1 MSSANHTDRREE
13 SWWQILR
20 SATGPIRPEAAEAVL
35 AEYRPLGFVPRDTPD
50 DAPVSSV
57 EDLVARM
64 QVALLEAELKRVAQV
79 ADREAADR
87 ADFESAF
94 ARPDA
99 DMLVT
104 DGDWKGFTHG
114 EAAAWCWN
122 LFHYE
127 LRHVDVT
134 WMTAVGA
141 MKHLSE
147 GGLPS
152 VFKHS
157 ERARTL
163 RDSGLT
169 ARTYREHREA
179 LGDLTLGARRE
190 RLR

>member
-1 MSSANHTDRREE
+1 MSSANNTDRREE

-35 AEYRPLGFVPRDTPD
+35 AEYRPLGFVPRDAPD
-50 DAPVSSV
+50 DAPASTV

-64 QVALLEAELKRVAQV
+64 QVALIEAELKILAKV
-79 ADREAADR
+79 ADCEAAER
-87 ADFESAF
+87 ATFESAF

-99 DMLVT
+99 DVPVT
-104 DGDWKGFTHG
+104 DGPWAGFTHG
-114 EAAAWCWN
+114 EAAAWNWN

-127 LRHVDVT
+127 LRPVDVT
-134 WMTAVGA
+134 WTTAVGA

-157 ERARTL
+157 ERARAL

-169 ARTYREHREA
+169 ARAYREHREA